1 MNKNKSLKQ
10 ERMVN
15 HKIKEVSEYSPILK
29 PSLSKD
35 MSSMSSL
42 SPLLNHNQN
51 IPKNSIENY
60 RSSYSKN
67 KNLINAMYP
76 TKGEPINLFN

>member
-51 IPKNSIENY
+51 IPKNSI
-60 RSSYSKN
+60 
-67 KNLINAMYP
+67 
-76 TKGEPINLFN
+76 